1 MKVFTKEEV
10 QKMAI
15 ENLNEDPDRRDADI
29 KAIKDWMKKQPHLKD
44 NGRNDDEFIL
54 MYLRGCKY
62 SLEKVKKKIDMWHTV
77 RTHCPDLFDGWSYK
91 DAKMKELIHAGFN
104 VPLKGY
110 DKNGRK
116 VIILRSAVADP
127 NKMTMAD
134 NFKTSMMLNE
144 LAMKDPS
151 KDFQA
156 QVCGVVIIQ
165 DAHGV
170 TLNHMRSFSPAI
182 GKKATT
188 VFQEAYPSN
197 PKAMYFLGM
206 PSFVETAFNMM
217 KGFMK
222 KDKLKNRIQVC
233 PAGDFSKIQEE
244 LGKEVLPEEYGGTNG
259 KLQDHIDALIVDVEK
274 NASWLSKQYKYKSNE
289 KKRPGK
295 EILYSDLFGMEG
307 SFRQLS
313 VD

>member
-1 MKVFTKEEV
+1 MFFKLLARSTQFPPRYVPIFY
-10 QKMAI
+10 
-15 ENLNEDPDRRDADI
+15 R
-29 KAIKDWMKKQPHLKD
+29 
-44 NGRNDDEFIL
+44 
-54 MYLRGCKY
+54 
-62 SLEKVKKKIDMWHTV
+62 
-77 RTHCPDLFDGWSYK
+77 
-91 DAKMKELIHAGFN
+91 FN

-222 KDKLKNRIQVC
+222 KDKLKNRIQVNTYKYIVYL
-233 PAGDFSKIQEE
+233 PLYFIYQVQILHNTKTFFARFVLQEIFQKFKKS
-244 LGKEVLPEEYGGTNG
+244 LGKKFCLKNM
-259 KLQDHIDALIVDVEK
+259 VEPMANFK
-274 NASWLSKQYKYKSNE
+274 I
-289 KKRPGK
+289 
-295 EILYSDLFGMEG
+295 ILVNLNPD
-307 SFRQLS
+307 
-313 VD
+313 

>member
-1 MKVFTKEEV
+1 MIYMIFRLFARPT
-10 QKMAI
+10 QFH
-15 ENLNEDPDRRDADI
+15 PT
-29 KAIKDWMKKQPHLKD
+29 
-44 NGRNDDEFIL
+44 
-54 MYLRGCKY
+54 
-62 SLEKVKKKIDMWHTV
+62 SLPRYFPIFY
-77 RTHCPDLFDGWSYK
+77 R
-91 DAKMKELIHAGFN
+91 FN

-165 DAHGV
+165 DVHGV
-170 TLNHMRSFSPAI
+170 TLSHMRSFSPAI

-222 KDKLKNRIQVC
+222 KDKLKNRIQVN
-233 PAGDFSKIQEE
+233 
-244 LGKEVLPEEYGGTNG
+244 T
-259 KLQDHIDALIVDVEK
+259 
-274 NASWLSKQYKYKSNE
+274 
-289 KKRPGK
+289 
-295 EILYSDLFGMEG
+295 
-307 SFRQLS
+307 
-313 VD
+313 

>member
-1 MKVFTKEEV
+1 MFP
-10 QKMAI
+10 I
-15 ENLNEDPDRRDADI
+15 FYR
-29 KAIKDWMKKQPHLKD
+29 
-44 NGRNDDEFIL
+44 
-54 MYLRGCKY
+54 
-62 SLEKVKKKIDMWHTV
+62 
-77 RTHCPDLFDGWSYK
+77 
-91 DAKMKELIHAGFN
+91 FN

-222 KDKLKNRIQVC
+222 KDKLKNRIQVN
-233 PAGDFSKIQEE
+233 
-244 LGKEVLPEEYGGTNG
+244 T
-259 KLQDHIDALIVDVEK
+259 
-274 NASWLSKQYKYKSNE
+274 
-289 KKRPGK
+289 
-295 EILYSDLFGMEG
+295 
-307 SFRQLS
+307 
-313 VD
+313 